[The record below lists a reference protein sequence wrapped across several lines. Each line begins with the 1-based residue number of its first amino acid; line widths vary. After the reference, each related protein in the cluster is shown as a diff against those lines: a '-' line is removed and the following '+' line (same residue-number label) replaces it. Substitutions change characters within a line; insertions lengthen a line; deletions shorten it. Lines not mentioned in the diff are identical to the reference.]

1 MAEVLGLTFVRAF
14 VSIFLL
20 SENKEMAGGMG
31 AGLQFSAEGS
41 WVALLSEQ

>member
-1 MAEVLGLTFVRAF
+1 MVEVLGLTFVRAF

-20 SENKEMAGGMG
+20 SENKEMAGDMG

-41 WVALLSEQ
+41 